1 MVTISETGNRY
12 GMLTVGPEIPVV
24 WGLSARPGP
33 TWFLCFCDCGGMR
46 VAQGV
51 QLRKHQ
57 VHYSCGCAKRPAN
70 FRHGKTITNRR
81 LYQRFHHMH
90 RRCKKADDPNY
101 PNYGGRGIRVCER
114 WTGPAGFENF
124 LVDMGEPAEG
134 MSIDR
139 IDVNGNYEPGNCR
152 WATAEEQCN
161 NRRNARGR
169 IRDLL
174 QLESKR
180 VPDGG
185 MTASEVRDLLARIA
199 ADITSSGW

>member
-1 MVTISETGNRY
+1 MDAIVETGKRY
-12 GMLTVGPEIPVV
+12 GMLLVGEM
-24 WGLSARPGP
+24 LPGRG
-33 TWFLCFCDCGGMR
+33 TAKFRCKCDCGGER
-46 VAQGV
+46 VVVGA
-51 QLRKHQ
+51 QLRRGN
-57 VHYSCGCAKRPAN
+57 VHLSCGCAKRPGN
-70 FRHGKTITNRR
+70 YRHGLTASKRK

-90 RRCKKADDPNY
+90 RRCRKADDPNF

-124 LVDMGEPAEG
+124 IADMGEPAEG

-174 QLESKR
+174 QLESER
-180 VPDGG
+180 VPEGG